1 MRQTKLKL
9 IANLKAFEWSWILN
23 HFEYS
28 FKPVWTKCTVYVLS
42 DLSHPKGELE
52 WLVPVQG
59 AVELLA
65 AGQLARVVHRQ
76 LITRLGETAALGW
89 ARDHLIHWLIVFPFN
104 SNFKQNIFA
113 WETMNQVKS
122 QKTYTRS
129 KVLSYNAT
137 ECIFGRHS
145 CMHLACVT
153 DWLLNSYL
161 LSTTIF
167 NGSIIRGGS
176 LSLNENNDQFIENRV
191 G

>member
-89 ARDHLIHWLIVFPFN
+89 TWDHLIHWLIVFPFN

-122 QKTYTRS
+122 RKNTRGQKFCPTMQQNAFWQAQLHALGLCYWLIT
-129 KVLSYNAT
+129 KQLFTFYND
-137 ECIFGRHS
+137 
-145 CMHLACVT
+145 L
-153 DWLLNSYL
+153 
-161 LSTTIF
+161 
-167 NGSIIRGGS
+167 
-176 LSLNENNDQFIENRV
+176 
-191 G
+191 